1 MLPIWAMIDR
11 DLRKYFRSPVLMTVS
26 LFLPLLQLVVIGNA
40 FGGQIRGLSVALV
53 NADRGGEAIRL
64 REKFEAVEA
73 NARTF
78 HVRPVGDLQ
87 DALTSTRNGSVAAT
101 IVIPENYSQR
111 VGHGVRPALGLIL
124 DNTDPFVGS
133 TLTAKLGGLLYID
146 DKARGFHEG
155 YLATPISK
163 AQLVS
168 GMLAAGTTK
177 AAFSGL
183 VVTVLGSIVA
193 GIGG

>member
-133 TLTAKLGGLLYID
+133 TLTAKLGELLD
-146 DKARGFHEG
+146 AVNRPEVPAR
-155 YLATPISK
+155 YASR
-163 AQLVS
+163 
-168 GMLAAGTTK
+168 
-177 AAFSGL
+177 
-183 VVTVLGSIVA
+183 
-193 GIGG
+193 